1 MTISCIILE
10 DQAPAR
16 RLLETFAE
24 RHPDLNV
31 VGATAL
37 PSIGRE
43 MLEAETVDL
52 MFLDLSLPQADGFEF
67 LASLTPPPVT
77 IVTTAYPGRA
87 VQGFDLGVADYLVK
101 PITFDRF
108 GVAVSRAQVF
118 LKEKKEEE
126 LIKIPLGGGSFQRT
140 SVGKIVWLGA
150 DGDYVIIRTT
160 GGKIHVPGPL
170 GDWQNLLPAE
180 KFARVHRSFIVNK
193 QWISKKVGRKLIV
206 DGEEIPIG
214 RTFLKSVD
222 F

>member
-16 RLLETFAE
+16 RLLEAFSE

-43 MLEAETVDL
+43 MLEAEKIDL

-67 LASLTPPPVT
+67 LSSLASPPVT
-77 IVTTAYPGRA
+77 IVTTAYPSRA

-108 GVAVSRAQVF
+108 GIAVSRAQVF
-118 LKEKKEEE
+118 LKEKKEEK
-126 LIKIPLGGGSFQRT
+126 LIKIPLGGGNFQRIR
-140 SVGKIVWLGA
+140 VGKIILLCA
-150 DGDYVIIRTT
+150 DGDYVIIRTV
-160 GGKIHVPGPL
+160 GGKTHVPGPL
-170 GDWQNLLPAE
+170 GDWQKLLPAE
-180 KFARVHRSFIVNK
+180 NFTRVHRSFIVNK
-193 QWISKKVGRKLIV
+193 HWVSKKIGRKLLV
-206 DGEEIPIG
+206 DGEEVPIG
-214 RTFLKSVD
+214 RTFLRSID